1 MLGIN
6 PITVVKLLATVT
18 AGELLVG
25 KNNLI
30 RVACDQI
37 TILVAKDEIA
47 LAKECMRSIA
57 AQDQAQYQQLL
68 EKLKS
73 SLSPEEFNKIMSGY

>member
-1 MLGIN
+1 VLGIN
-6 PITVVKLLATVT
+6 PITVFKILASVT
-18 AGELLVG
+18 AGELLLG

-30 RVACDQI
+30 RVAYDQI

-57 AQDQAQYQQLL
+57 AQDQAQYKQLL
-68 EKLKS
+68 EELKS
-73 SLSPEEFNKIMSGY
+73 SLSPENFSKIMTGH

>member
-6 PITVVKLLATVT
+6 PITVVKLLASVT
-18 AGELLVG
+18 AGELLFG

-37 TILVAKDEIA
+37 TLLVAKDEIA

-73 SLSPEEFNKIMSGY
+73 SLSPEDFNKIMSGY

>member
-1 MLGIN
+1 VLGIN
-6 PITVVKLLATVT
+6 PITVFKLLASVT
-18 AGELLVG
+18 AGELLLG

-73 SLSPEEFNKIMSGY
+73 SLSPEDFNKIMSGY

>member
-1 MLGIN
+1 MFGIN
-6 PITVVKLLATVT
+6 PITVFKLLAPVM
-18 AGELLVG
+18 AGELLLG

-30 RVACDQI
+30 RIACDEI
-37 TILVAKDEIA
+37 TILVAKDEIT

-73 SLSPEEFNKIMSGY
+73 SLSPEDFNKIMSAY

>member
-1 MLGIN
+1 M
-6 PITVVKLLATVT
+6 
-18 AGELLVG
+18 AGELLLG

-30 RVACDQI
+30 RIACDEI

-73 SLSPEEFNKIMSGY
+73 SLSPEDFNKIMSAY

>member
-6 PITVVKLLATVT
+6 PLTVVKLLATVT
-18 AGELLVG
+18 AGELLLG

-37 TILVAKDEIA
+37 TILVSKDEIA

>member
-1 MLGIN
+1 VLGIN
-6 PITVVKLLATVT
+6 PITVFKILASVM
-18 AGELLVG
+18 AGELLLG

-30 RVACDQI
+30 RVAYDQI

-68 EKLKS
+68 EELKS
-73 SLSPEEFNKIMSGY
+73 SLSPEDFSKIMAGH

>member
-6 PITVVKLLATVT
+6 PITVFKILASVT
-18 AGELLVG
+18 AGELLLG

-30 RVACDQI
+30 RVAYDQI

-57 AQDQAQYQQLL
+57 AQDQAQYKQLL
-68 EKLKS
+68 EELKS
-73 SLSPEEFNKIMSGY
+73 SLSPENFSKIMTGH

>member
-6 PITVVKLLATVT
+6 PITVFKILASVT
-18 AGELLVG
+18 AGELLLG

-37 TILVAKDEIA
+37 TILVAKDDIS

-57 AQDQAQYQQLL
+57 AQDKAQYQQLL
-68 EKLKS
+68 EELKS
-73 SLSPEEFNKIMSGY
+73 SLSPEDFSKIMAGH

>member
-1 MLGIN
+1 VLGIN
-6 PITVVKLLATVT
+6 PITVVKLLASVT
-18 AGELLVG
+18 AGELLLG

-57 AQDQAQYQQLL
+57 AQGQAQYQQLL

-73 SLSPEEFNKIMSGY
+73 SLSPEDFNKIMYGY

>member
-6 PITVVKLLATVT
+6 PITVVKLLASVT
-18 AGELLVG
+18 AGELLLG

-37 TILVAKDEIA
+37 RILVAKEEIA

-73 SLSPEEFNKIMSGY
+73 SLSPEDFNKIMSGY

>member
-6 PITVVKLLATVT
+6 PLTVVKLLATVT

>member
-6 PITVVKLLATVT
+6 PITVFKILASVT
-18 AGELLVG
+18 AGELLLG

-37 TILVAKDEIA
+37 TILVAKDDIA

-68 EKLKS
+68 EELKS
-73 SLSPEEFNKIMSGY
+73 SLSPEDFSKIMAGH

>member
-1 MLGIN
+1 M
-6 PITVVKLLATVT
+6 
-18 AGELLVG
+18 AGELLLG

-30 RVACDQI
+30 RIACDEI

-73 SLSPEEFNKIMSGY
+73 SLSPEDFNKIMSGY